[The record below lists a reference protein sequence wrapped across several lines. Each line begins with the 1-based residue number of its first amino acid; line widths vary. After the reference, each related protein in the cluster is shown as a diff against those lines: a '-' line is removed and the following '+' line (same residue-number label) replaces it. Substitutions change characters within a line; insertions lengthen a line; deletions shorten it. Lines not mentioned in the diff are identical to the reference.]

1 MGAATRNK
9 IRCVNCNFETPEP
22 WHGKVLE
29 CSGEC
34 YTTYTLVKP
43 GDDLNRVK
51 MRLCEIFFVD
61 EHKLLPPPDEL
72 DRHIEFKK
80 LTAPEPGEYYLFA
93 REYRVPE
100 DEIEKLKNAALS
112 EILVSL
118 DALER
123 LDAAM
128 ERFRRDLRDDAS
140 RDKLLHNIQVVE
152 KLVVMI
158 REKLELLD

>member
-1 MGAATRNK
+1 MGRATRRN

-29 CSGEC
+29 CAGEC

-43 GDDLNRVK
+43 GDDMDRIRMQLG
-51 MRLCEIFFVD
+51 EIFFVD
-61 EHKLLPPPDEL
+61 EPTLMPPPQEL
-72 DRHIEFKK
+72 DKHIEFKK
-80 LTAPEPGEYYLFA
+80 LSAGGNGEYYLFA
-93 REYRVPE
+93 REFRVPE
-100 DEIEKLKNAALS
+100 DEIEKLKEASLS
-112 EILVSL
+112 EILVSV

-128 ERFRRDLRDDAS
+128 DRFRRDLRDDAP

-152 KLVVMI
+152 KLVVLI
-158 REKLELLD
+158 REKLELID